1 MRRGSLSPTE
11 WPSRA
16 MPRREQQQQQQP
28 GQPVCPSSAAAAR
41 VAAGGCDRS
50 PRARQ
55 PVSRKKSAKAAMGL
69 KRAHISYHRSAP
81 LTGIAPPGCERS
93 PPGGPCYTPRPALCR
108 VASLRACCPTCA
120 AKTSSYA
127 QNLRSGGDLSQPGQA
142 ILRSTGRRS
151 QQQPC
156 IVIRD
161 DENGKP
167 INSIVL
173 RRDEGGATRPA
184 RHALRAISGAGR
196 GGKRGGASAGEGGGG
211 GRGKIG
217 LLLGDRQALD
227 WRVIR
232 Y

>member
-1 MRRGSLSPTE
+1 MRCRVASSSSSSSSLASQSVQAVPLQRGWQQQARVRSQPASLS
-11 WPSRA
+11 RA
-16 MPRREQQQQQQP
+16 
-28 GQPVCPSSAAAAR
+28 
-41 VAAGGCDRS
+41 
-50 PRARQ
+50 
-55 PVSRKKSAKAAMGL
+55 KKSAKLCNIIGAAIAMGL

-108 VASLRACCPTCA
+108 VASLRACCPTCVG
-120 AKTSSYA
+120 KTSSYA

-161 DENGKP
+161 DENGRP

>member
-1 MRRGSLSPTE
+1 MRCRVASSSSSSSLASQSVQAVPLQRG
-11 WPSRA
+11 W
-16 MPRREQQQQQQP
+16 QQQ
-28 GQPVCPSSAAAAR
+28 
-41 VAAGGCDRS
+41 AGDRAIA
-50 PRARQ
+50 ARQ
-55 PVSRKKSAKAAMGL
+55 PVSRAKKSAKLCNIIGAAIAMGL

-93 PPGGPCYTPRPALCR
+93 PPGGPCYTPRPAVCR

-127 QNLRSGGDLSQPGQA
+127 QNLRLGGDLSQPGQA

-161 DENGKP
+161 DENGRP